1 MLDRTYEKSL
11 CRTHFDDFKE
21 KQQHVVVGIDEAGR
35 GPLAG
40 PVVAAACH
48 IPFDV
53 QIDGINDSKK
63 VQEAD
68 REALFKILTE
78 HPRVKYAVSI
88 IDARGIEKLNILHAA
103 MAAMDG
109 AFQKLN
115 ASILELPSSSPS
127 KTLVLIDGPRVP
139 PKLKDQNESSFDDNV
154 PFAVLPVVKGDSK
167 CFSIAAASIIAKVS
181 RDRIMYSMHKKWP
194 KYQFARHKGY
204 PTALHVQA
212 IRQHGPCE
220 IHRMTFAPLKHWY
233 PTSSG

>member
-1 MLDRTYEKSL
+1 
-11 CRTHFDDFKE
+11 
-21 KQQHVVVGIDEAGR
+21 
-35 GPLAG
+35 
-40 PVVAAACH
+40 
-48 IPFDV
+48 
-53 QIDGINDSKK
+53 
-63 VQEAD
+63 
-68 REALFKILTE
+68 
-78 HPRVKYAVSI
+78 
-88 IDARGIEKLNILHAA
+88 

-212 IRQHGPCE
+212 IRQHG
-220 IHRMTFAPLKHWY
+220 FV
-233 PTSSG
+233 